1 MKQSILKS
9 NTPKGGMRN
18 SAKLFCYIFTI
29 VFALCFIT
37 FLILAIIGFI
47 DYVNTLN
54 SQACAGMDPINGLGQ
69 SFNASDLQTLAEKEA
84 IATYGEAA
92 VKETSTLI
100 ENVKTTILGKYTLH
114 NGIYYYN
121 MLPIIDPKCW
131 FYIAA
136 CSILLITIAIQIY
149 TATRLEKA
157 KYTEYYTL
165 IALQFISLNIPS
177 AILMICGRK
186 D

>member
-9 NTPKGGMRN
+9 NTPKEGMRN

-29 VFALCFIT
+29 VFALCFIA

-69 SFNASDLQTLAEKEA
+69 SFNASDLWALAEKEA
-84 IATYGEAA
+84 IATYGEAT

-165 IALQFISLNIPS
+165 IVLQFISLNIPS